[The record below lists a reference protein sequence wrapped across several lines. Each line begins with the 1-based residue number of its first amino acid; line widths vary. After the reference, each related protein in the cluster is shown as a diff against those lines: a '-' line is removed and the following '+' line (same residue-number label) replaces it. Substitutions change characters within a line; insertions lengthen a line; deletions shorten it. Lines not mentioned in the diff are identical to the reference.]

1 MKFYCLLAL
10 ITEVSQ
16 YLIININSVS
26 DVVNFIAWSVWS
38 VPTLIAIYLER

>member
-1 MKFYCLLAL
+1 MKVLCLLAL
-10 ITEVSQ
+10 ITIVSQ

-38 VPTLIAIYLER
+38 VPTVIAIYLKR